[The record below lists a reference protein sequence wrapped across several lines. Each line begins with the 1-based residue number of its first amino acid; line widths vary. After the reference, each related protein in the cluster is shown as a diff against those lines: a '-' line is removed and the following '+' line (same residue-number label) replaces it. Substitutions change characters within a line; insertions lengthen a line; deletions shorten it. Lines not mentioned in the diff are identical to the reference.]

1 MKFLNK
7 IYQITNIDVE
17 SLFKEFTDFYD
28 NDFSKLTQY
37 YINYNIEYPKE
48 AFDRYK
54 NILNRLNILISKLN
68 IHKNIFNNIGY
79 WEILDKIDEIK
90 YKLEEIESYPKFYK
104 VNFLK
109 SKDLN
114 KNQNNIETYVS
125 KQNETLEQVATRFN
139 ENWEDLAIL
148 NSFKEED
155 YTNQGGKKIILKSSI
170 SSSIK
175 DVEAPDS
182 IIDVLIGKNLL
193 GKDLPNYFEFDSE
206 NNDLKNNSPEQ
217 TFKETVNR
225 LFSLKKGSIPEFMD
239 LGVSKDI
246 LSEATKGEEY
256 FIPILLRQISESLS
270 LDDTILSFEITNIKK
285 EGDSY
290 FIEASVQNRL
300 LETLEFS
307 SELNNE

>member
-17 SLFKEFTDFYD
+17 SLLKEFTDFYD

-54 NILNRLNILISKLN
+54 NILNKLNIFLSKLN

-114 KNQNNIETYVS
+114 KNQNNIETYIS
-125 KQNETLEQVATRFN
+125 KQNETLEQVATKFN

-170 SSSIK
+170 SNSIK

-206 NNDLKNNSPEQ
+206 NNDLKINTPEQ

-225 LFSLKKGSIPEFMD
+225 LFSLKKGSIPEFID

-285 EGDSY
+285 ERDNY

>member
-54 NILNRLNILISKLN
+54 NILNKLNILISKLN
-68 IHKNIFNNIGY
+68 IYKNIFNNIGY

-109 SKDLN
+109 SRDLN

-170 SSSIK
+170 SNSIK

-206 NNDLKNNSPEQ
+206 NNDLKNNTPEQ

-225 LFSLKKGSIPEFMD
+225 LFSLKKGSIPEFID

-270 LDDTILSFEITNIKK
+270 LDDTILSFEITNIRK